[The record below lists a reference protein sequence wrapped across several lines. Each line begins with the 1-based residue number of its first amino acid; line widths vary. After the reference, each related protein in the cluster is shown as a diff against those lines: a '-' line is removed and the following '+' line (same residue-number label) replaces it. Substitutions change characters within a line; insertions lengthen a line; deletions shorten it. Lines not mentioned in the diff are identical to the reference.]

1 MTMNETTQTF
11 GGQPTAVNPMNVLY
25 GVFAKRSGG
34 APGVY
39 ASWLKHRSEDMRI
52 GMEAATRLSGCRDI
66 REAATI
72 YSTWVSDCAR
82 RLQDEV
88 LGAASGR
95 WAFGV

>member
-1 MTMNETTQTF
+1 
-11 GGQPTAVNPMNVLY
+11 
-25 GVFAKRSGG
+25 
-34 APGVY
+34 
-39 ASWLKHRSEDMRI
+39 MRI

-72 YSTWVSDCAR
+72 YSTWVSDSAR